1 MLLSKKI
8 RKDLIKSKDMK
19 NYLKYAFGEIL
30 LVVIGILIALYIKGL
45 YAENLQNE
53 QIDKVGTQIIEDLR
67 SDTAFVSA
75 LANYYGPREK
85 YYLQVIG
92 DSLTAED
99 HKDCSNCGTLVTSFQ
114 PITQNTNGYAML
126 KNFEVDLK
134 TSRDSLIHTTRLF
147 YTQTMPMMRLWSD
160 MVKNDVTDNLND
172 WRDTKPWYANLIN
185 GIADERYFEYVAND
199 PMYKNR
205 VANIYLLLY
214 GNVLAGLDSYAKQ
227 AAELADQWEAEIE
240 KNK

>member
-1 MLLSKKI
+1 
-8 RKDLIKSKDMK
+8 MK

-45 YAENLQNE
+45 YAEEVQSD

-67 SDTAFVSA
+67 SDTAFVNA
-75 LANYYGPREK
+75 MAKYYGPREK
-85 YYLQVIG
+85 YYLQIIG

-99 HKDCSNCGTLVTSFQ
+99 HMECSECGTLVTSFQ
-114 PITQNTNGYAML
+114 PFTQNTNGYSML

-134 TSRDSLIHTTRLF
+134 TSRDSLIHQTRLF
-147 YTQTMPMMRLWSD
+147 YTQTIPMLTLMGD
-160 MVKNDVTDNLND
+160 MVKNDITDNLND

-185 GIADERYFEYVAND
+185 GVVDERYFEYVAND
-199 PMYKNR
+199 PMYKNK

-214 GNVLAGLDSYAKQ
+214 KNVLAGLDSYSKQ
-227 AAELADQWEAEIE
+227 AAALADQWEAEIDK

>member
-53 QIDKVGTQIIEDLR
+53 QIDKVGTQIIDDLR
-67 SDTAFVSA
+67 SDTAFVNR
-75 LANYYGPREK
+75 LDQYYAPKEK

-99 HKDCSNCGTLVTSFQ
+99 HKDCAICGTLVTSFQ
-114 PITQNTNGYAML
+114 PIAQNTDGYAML

-147 YTQTMPMMRLWSD
+147 YTQTIPMLTILSD
-160 MVKNDVTDNLND
+160 LVQDDITDNLKD
-172 WRDTKPWYANLIN
+172 WRDTKPWYSNLIN
-185 GIADERYFEYVAND
+185 GVADERYFDYVAND

-214 GNVLAGLDSYAKQ
+214 KNVLSGLKEYARQ
-227 AAELADQWEAEIE
+227 AAELAEQWEAEIE